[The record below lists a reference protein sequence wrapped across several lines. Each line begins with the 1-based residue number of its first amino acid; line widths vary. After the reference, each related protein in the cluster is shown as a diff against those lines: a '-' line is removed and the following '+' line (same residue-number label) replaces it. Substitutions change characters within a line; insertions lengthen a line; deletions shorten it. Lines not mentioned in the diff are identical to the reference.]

1 LDPIARG
8 GKIMSTPKPVIL
20 LAEDDDNDVF
30 FMRRALQK
38 SQLDFAVQVVSDG
51 QQATDYLS
59 GTGKFSNREQY
70 PFPSV
75 ILLDLKMPFL
85 DGFEVLTW
93 IRKQPSFNE
102 VPVAVLT
109 SSAEERD
116 RRRARELG
124 ARAYFVKPPRPETIQ
139 EIVQFIGQPRE
150 KAVT

>member
-1 LDPIARG
+1 MTTA
-8 GKIMSTPKPVIL
+8 KPVIL

-38 SQLDFAVQVVSDG
+38 SQVDFAVQVVGDG
-51 QQATDYLS
+51 QQALDYLS
-59 GTGKFSNREQY
+59 GQGKFSNREQF
-70 PFPSV
+70 PLPSV

-85 DGFEVLTW
+85 DGFDVLAWT
-93 IRKQPSFNE
+93 RTQPSLDK
-102 VPVAVLT
+102 VPVAILT